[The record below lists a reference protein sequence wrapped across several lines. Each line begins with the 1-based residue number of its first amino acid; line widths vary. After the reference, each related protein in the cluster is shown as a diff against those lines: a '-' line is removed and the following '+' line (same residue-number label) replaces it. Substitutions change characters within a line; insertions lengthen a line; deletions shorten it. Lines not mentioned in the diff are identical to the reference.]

1 MSDDRQKRL
10 EQRAYEIWERE
21 GRPSGMDA
29 EIWRRAE
36 AEIAQEEAE
45 ASTAELAQAEA
56 LTAEPEPAANT
67 ESVAEAT
74 EPAPTVKAKPAA
86 KARTRAKAKPAEP
99 VGVSQ
104 VQEPSAESKA
114 FEEEI
119 QEKTPRKRKTTAKKK

>member
-1 MSDDRQKRL
+1 MSDNRQKRI

-21 GRPSGMDA
+21 GRRSGMDA
-29 EIWRRAE
+29 ENWRRAE

-56 LTAEPEPAANT
+56 LTAEPEPAASA

-74 EPAPTVKAKPAA
+74 EPAVKAKPAA

-99 VGVSQ
+99 MGISQ
-104 VQEPSAESKA
+104 VQEPGAESKA
-114 FEEEI
+114 SEEEI